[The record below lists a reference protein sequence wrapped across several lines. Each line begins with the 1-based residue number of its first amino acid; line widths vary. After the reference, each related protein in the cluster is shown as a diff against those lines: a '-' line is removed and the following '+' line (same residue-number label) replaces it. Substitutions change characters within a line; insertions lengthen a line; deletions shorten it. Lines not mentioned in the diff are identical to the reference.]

1 MDKEETIEN
10 KEENMQECE
19 TETEDKEVKK
29 EETSPE
35 TELAELKDRY
45 LRLYAEFENYK
56 KRVQKDKEE
65 LIKYGNESLLYEILS
80 VIDNLEMALSH
91 SANSISD
98 GLVKGVEITRREF
111 QRITEKFG
119 LTQIPALGQPFDPSV
134 HHAMSQVESSD
145 VEDNT
150 VVEEYRKGYM
160 FREKVIRPS
169 LVAVSKRTMFAIQPE
184 IKINIE
190 SREE

>member
-169 LVAVSKRTMFAIQPE
+169 LVAVSKRTTFAIQPE